1 MSIVGP
7 NNRLATPLS
16 QKSGRIVSGPK
27 NPTLPQLLRKFEP
40 INSFAD
46 SAPKV
51 AAGSTSHRVRTK
63 SASPANFIGSG
74 RPMNVPKASR
84 KIWSASGRSFSF
96 NGRIVI
102 SISVVCPIFRR
113 RVSKRR
119 AESVIEIREV
129 AEARV
134 QSDVQNRFGG
144 GSESQ
149 GRFTQPSSQ
158 NELMGREADDML
170 EGSQEMV
177 GADPDERA
185 QFFKTQRPPE
195 MQFDKPNRRRD
206 STLIPHRRPF
216 HRSWRSADCGQY
228 PSGQFQREFFKID
241 RLRAME
247 S

>member
-27 NPTLPQLLRKFEP
+27 NPTLPQLVRKFEP

-51 AAGSTSHRVRTK
+51 AAGSTSHRVRTWA
-63 SASPANFIGSG
+63 ASPANFIGSG
-74 RPMNVPKASR
+74 RPMNVPKARR
-84 KIWSASGRSFSF
+84 KMRSASGRSFSF

-102 SISVVCPIFRR
+102 SIAVICPIFRR
-113 RVSKRR
+113 RGSKRR

-134 QSDVQNRFGG
+134 QSDVEHRLGG

-149 GRFTQPSSQ
+149 GRLTQPYSQ
-158 NELMGREADDML
+158 NELMGREADDLL
-170 EGSQEMV
+170 EGSQEIV
-177 GADPDERA
+177 GTDPDERA
-185 QFFKTQRPPE
+185 QFFKAQRSPE

-206 STLIPHRRPF
+206 SALVPKGRPLHRN
-216 HRSWRSADCGQY
+216 W
-228 PSGQFQREFFKID
+228 
-241 RLRAME
+241 
-247 S
+247 